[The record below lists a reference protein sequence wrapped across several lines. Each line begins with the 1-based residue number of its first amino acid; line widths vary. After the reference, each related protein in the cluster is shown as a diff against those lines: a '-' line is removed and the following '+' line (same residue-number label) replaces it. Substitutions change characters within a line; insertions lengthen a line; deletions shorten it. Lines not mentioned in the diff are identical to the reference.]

1 MQTTRLTPHVLV
13 STMGMAQNI
22 GDVGHTPSMVRA
34 FGRWAPQASITVWPL
49 RAFGDAERAM
59 LRRHCP
65 QAEVVDGGLDEHGR
79 PNTAALRRAFDDADV
94 FVHGSG
100 PTVHRA
106 AHMAAWAQET
116 GRPYGVFGVTVDPFG
131 PSAGIRTAAG
141 EPLPDGGPLD
151 VLAAE
156 IGKLPPDH
164 LAVDRRHLLDGA
176 SFVYCRD
183 TLSAGYVTGQAIGA
197 PVVDFGPDATFA
209 FDARDEPAAMTVL
222 HDLGLAGKRF
232 VCVIPRLRY
241 SPRAGAVGAARTDED
256 RRRDAVNTATM
267 DRDLDLLCDAV
278 AGIVRETGMSVLV
291 CPEMSYQVA
300 LAADH
305 LAGRLPADVADRV
318 AWLPRFWL
326 PDEAASVYAR
336 AAALVSMECHSP
348 IIATVAGTPAL
359 YVRQPTDT
367 IKGHMW
373 PDVGLGAHLR
383 EIDSTN
389 ADDLVDWVVSACG
402 RDADEVTARVG
413 AAARGAQAAL
423 ATMVDTVLATAPGR
437 PS

>member
-1 MQTTRLTPHVLV
+1 MPGSTFAPHLLV

-22 GDVGHTPSMVRA
+22 GDVGHTPSMVRV

-49 RAFGDAERAM
+49 RAFGDAELAM

-65 QAEVVDGGLDEHGR
+65 RAEVVDGGLDERGR
-79 PNTAALRRAFDDADV
+79 PNTAALRQAFDDADV

-100 PTVHRA
+100 PAVHRA
-106 AHMAAWAQET
+106 AHMAAWARET

-131 PSAGIRTAAG
+131 PSAGTRTAAG

-156 IGKLPPDH
+156 IRRLPPNRLD
-164 LAVDRRHLLDGA
+164 ADRRRLLDGA
-176 SFVYCRD
+176 AFVYCRD
-183 TLSAGYVTGQAIGA
+183 TLSAGYVAGQAIGA
-197 PVVDFGPDATFA
+197 PVVGFGPDATFA
-209 FDARDEPAAMTVL
+209 FDARDEPAAATVL
-222 HDLGLAGKRF
+222 HDLGLAGTPF

-256 RRRDAVNTATM
+256 RRRDAVNAATM
-267 DRDLDLLCDAV
+267 GGDLDLLRHAI

-305 LAGRLPADVADRV
+305 LAGRLPADVANRV

-336 AAALVSMECHSP
+336 ARAVVSMECHSP
-348 IIATVAGTPAL
+348 IIATAAGTPAL

-373 PDVGLGAHLR
+373 LDVGLGAHLR
-383 EIDSTN
+383 EIDSTG
-389 ADDLVDWVVSACG
+389 ADDLVDWVASACG

-413 AAARGAQAAL
+413 AATENAQAAL
-423 ATMVDTVLATAPGR
+423 AAMVDTVLAA
-437 PS
+437 S